1 MNFRERMPGM
11 QGENDNLQT
20 ALKALAGET
29 SGAQASAR
37 VHNALRAELHAR
49 ARRRLL
55 ATWWPA
61 AAAAALILG
70 IWLGMPRK
78 AAQPQPPVV
87 AITEPEPAPSRAPA
101 IGTDREISQPAPI
114 PAVTR
119 TTAAYARPPRV
130 RPAPEPAEEQPISGS
145 VRPLTPWYFYTG
157 LPVST
162 RGQVVR
168 IRVSNDT
175 AAQFGIVA
183 ESNAVPAQVFIGDD
197 GVARAIRFIR

>member
-1 MNFRERMPGM
+1 MS
-11 QGENDNLQT
+11 GENDNLQS

-37 VHNALRAELHAR
+37 VRDALRGELHAR
-49 ARRRLL
+49 ARRRRLS
-55 ATWWPA
+55 TWWPA
-61 AAAAALILG
+61 AAAAALIIG

-78 AAQPQPPVV
+78 AVQPQPPIV
-87 AITEPEPAPSRAPA
+87 AVTDPEPAPPRIPEV
-101 IGTDREISQPAPI
+101 GTDREISQPAPT

-130 RPAPEPAEEQPISGS
+130 RQAPEPAEEQPVSGT

-168 IRVSNDT
+168 IRVSNET

>member
-1 MNFRERMPGM
+1 MIGD
-11 QGENDNLQT
+11 NDNLQS
-20 ALKALAGET
+20 ALKALADE
-29 SGAQASAR
+29 SRGAQASAR
-37 VHNALRAELHAR
+37 VRDALRVELR
-49 ARRRLL
+49 SRNRRYL
-55 ATWWPA
+55 AAWWPA

-70 IWLGMPRK
+70 IWLGVPRK
-78 AAQPQPPVV
+78 AVQPQPPVV
-87 AITEPEPAPSRAPA
+87 AVAEPEPAPRPA
-101 IGTDREISQPAPI
+101 EVGTDREVSQPAPT

-119 TTAAYARPPRV
+119 ATAAYARPPRV
-130 RPAPEPAEEQPISGS
+130 RPAPEPVEEQPVSGT

-168 IRVSNDT
+168 IRVSNET

-183 ESNAVPAQVFIGDD
+183 ESNAIPAQVFIGDD

>member
-1 MNFRERMPGM
+1 MS
-11 QGENDNLQT
+11 GENENLNS
-20 ALKALAGET
+20 ALRALAGET
-29 SGAQASAR
+29 SGAQASAHVR
-37 VHNALRAELHAR
+37 HTLRAELRSR
-49 ARRRLL
+49 ARRRRMS
-55 ATWWPA
+55 TWWPA
-61 AAAAALILG
+61 AAAAALIIG

-78 AAQPQPPVV
+78 TVQTPQPTVAVV
-87 AITEPEPAPSRAPA
+87 EPEPAPARAPEV
-101 IGTDREISQPAPI
+101 GTDREISQPAPT

-119 TTAAYARPPRV
+119 AAASFPRPPRT
-130 RPAPEPAEEQPISGS
+130 RQTPEASGEQPVTGT
-145 VRPLTPWYFYTG
+145 VHPLTPWYFYTG

-168 IRVSNDT
+168 IRVSNET